1 MTDRLGAEYGTNSMD
16 PVIAPILAAT
26 VWFVVCLGYVLLAG
40 MGTFWAIVWPEGQ
53 AVRRL
58 RGLAVAGLALIS
70 LGTVIEALVGILV
83 GEYPRGETV
92 TDESGTWLLV
102 RLAALAIAGF
112 FGAELLSQPV
122 RGARR
127 IVVLALVAVLTVTL
141 VVNSTAMS
149 SPQVVAIAAIVGVYL
164 LALAAWLGSL
174 VAVAALLVPH
184 NQPGGLD
191 RVWTRFSWLT
201 GLSVLVLMVTGVAPH
216 LIFGGTATRSGVL
229 ILIEVPVLVG
239 SWALSRYA
247 IAYGRRLAFR
257 ERYLSGLPVAGS
269 GQRPKLGRAIGIQMI
284 LCVAL
289 LAVAVAELAVLPVP
303 GRPGTPPLG
312 DLLPLPP
319 VATATAS
326 EARPGASDT
335 PRFIPERIE
344 LPGDAAAAI
353 VPVSTVGREL
363 VVPAD
368 PGRVGWWDGSSY
380 VGDPYGSTVI
390 AGHVDVFDRGIGFF
404 YQLWNIKVGERVVL
418 RAGHLRQA
426 YKITTLR
433 QVPRTDLVDDKEIFD
448 IGGPPRLVLITCA
461 GNFRADRGGY
471 SRNLIVVARPV
482 S

>member
-1 MTDRLGAEYGTNSMD
+1 MD
-16 PVIAPILAAT
+16 PAALPILAAT
-26 VWFVVCLGYVLLAG
+26 VWFVVCFGYVLLAG

-70 LGTVIEALVGILV
+70 LGTVIEALVGILI
-83 GEYPRGETV
+83 GEDPRGEAV

-112 FGAELLSQPV
+112 FGAELLSHPV

-127 IVVLALVAVLTVTL
+127 VVILALIAVLTITL
-141 VVNSTAMS
+141 VVESTAMAS
-149 SPQVVAIAAIVGVYL
+149 SQVVAIAATVGIYL
-164 LALAAWLGSL
+164 VALAAWLGSL
-174 VAVAALLVPH
+174 MAVAALLVPH
-184 NQPGGLD
+184 NRPAVLD
-191 RVWTRFSWLT
+191 QVWTRFSWLT
-201 GLSVLVLMVTGVAPH
+201 GVSVLVLVVTGTAQH
-216 LIFGGTATRSGVL
+216 LIFGGTATSRSGVL
-229 ILIEVPVLVG
+229 LLIEVPVLVG

-247 IAYGRRLAFR
+247 VAYGRRLAFR
-257 ERYLSGLPVAGS
+257 ERYMSGLPVVGS
-269 GQRPKLGRAIGIQMI
+269 GQRPRLGRAIGIQMI
-284 LCVAL
+284 LCVVL
-289 LAVAVAELAVLPVP
+289 LGVAVAQLVVLPVP
-303 GRPGTPPLG
+303 GRPGAPPLVA
-312 DLLPLPP
+312 PVPATP
-319 VATATAS
+319 VATAS
-326 EARPGASDT
+326 KARPAASDT

-344 LPGDAAAAI
+344 LPGDAYAAI
-353 VPVSTVGREL
+353 VPVATVGREL

-390 AGHVDVFDRGIGFF
+390 AGHVDTVDRGLGFF
-404 YQLWNIKVGERVVL
+404 YRLWNIKAGEQVVL

-426 YKITTLR
+426 YKITALR
-433 QVPRTDLVDDKEIFD
+433 QVARTDLVDDKEIFD

>member
-1 MTDRLGAEYGTNSMD
+1 MD
-16 PVIAPILAAT
+16 PAALPILAAT

-40 MGTFWAIVWPEGQ
+40 IGTFWAVVWPEGQ

-58 RGLAVAGLALIS
+58 RGLAVAGLALIG
-70 LGTVIEALVGILV
+70 LGTVAEALAGMLV
-83 GEYPRGETV
+83 AEYPRGETV

-112 FGAELLSQPV
+112 FGTELLSHPV

-127 IVVLALVAVLTVTL
+127 VVVLALIVVLTITL
-141 VVNSTAMS
+141 VVESTAMA
-149 SPQVVAIAAIVGVYL
+149 SPQVVAIAATVGVYL

-184 NQPGGLD
+184 NRPAGLD
-191 RVWTRFSWLT
+191 QVWTRFSWLA
-201 GLSVLVLMVTGVAPH
+201 GVSVLVLAVTGTAQH
-216 LIFGGTATRSGVL
+216 LIFGGTATSRSGVL
-229 ILIEVPVLVG
+229 LLIELPVLLG

-247 IAYGRRLAFR
+247 VAYGRRLAFR
-257 ERYLSGLPVAGS
+257 ERYLSGLPVVGS

-289 LAVAVAELAVLPVP
+289 LGVTVAQLAVLPVP
-303 GRPGTPPLG
+303 GRPGAPPLG
-312 DLLPLPP
+312 DPAPTTP
-319 VATATAS
+319 VATAS
-326 EARPGASDT
+326 EARPAASDE

-344 LPGDAAAAI
+344 LPGDASAAI
-353 VPVSTVGREL
+353 VPVATVGREL
-363 VVPAD
+363 VVPED

-390 AGHVDVFDRGIGFF
+390 AGHVDIVDRGLGFF
-404 YQLWNIKVGERVVL
+404 FRLWNIKVGERVVL

-426 YKITTLR
+426 YKITALR
-433 QVPRTDLVDDKEIFD
+433 QVARTDLVDDEEVFD

-461 GNFRADRGGY
+461 GDFRADRGGY

>member
-1 MTDRLGAEYGTNSMD
+1 VNPAAL
-16 PVIAPILAAT
+16 PILAAT

-40 MGTFWAIVWPEGQ
+40 MGTFWAVVWPEGQ

-70 LGTVIEALVGILV
+70 LGTVAEGLASMLVE
-83 GEYPRGETV
+83 EYPRGETV
-92 TDESGTWLLV
+92 ADASGTWLLL
-102 RLAALAIAGF
+102 RLTALAIAGF
-112 FGAELLSQPV
+112 FGAELLSHPV

-127 IVVLALVAVLTVTL
+127 VVVLALIVVLTITL
-141 VVNSTAMS
+141 VVESTAMA
-149 SPQVVAIAAIVGVYL
+149 SPQVVAIAATTGAYL

-174 VAVAALLVPH
+174 VAVAALLVPR
-184 NQPGGLD
+184 NRPGGLD
-191 RVWTRFSWLT
+191 HVWTRFSWLA
-201 GLSVLVLMVTGVAPH
+201 GLSVLVLAATGTAQH
-216 LIFGGTATRSGVL
+216 LIFGGTATSRSGVL
-229 ILIEVPVLVG
+229 LLIEVPVLVG

-247 IAYGRRLAFR
+247 VAYGRRLAFL
-257 ERYLSGLPVAGS
+257 EKYLSGLPVVGS
-269 GQRPKLGRAIGIQMI
+269 GQRPMLGRAIGIQMI

-289 LAVAVAELAVLPVP
+289 LGVAVAQLAVLPVP
-303 GRPGTPPLG
+303 GRPGAPPLG
-312 DLLPLPP
+312 APAPATP
-319 VATATAS
+319 VATAS
-326 EARPGASDT
+326 EARPAASDT

-344 LPGDAAAAI
+344 LPGDASAAI
-353 VPVSTVGREL
+353 VPVATVGREL
-363 VVPAD
+363 VVPED

-390 AGHVDVFDRGIGFF
+390 AGHVDTVDRGLGFF
-404 YQLWNIKVGERVVL
+404 FRLWNIKVGERVVL

-426 YKITTLR
+426 YKITALR
-433 QVPRTDLVDDKEIFD
+433 QVPRTDLVDDGVFD